1 MLCYAPIPSYVTAL
15 ENAQWA
21 RISKSNLGQIAATRS
36 EFPTCRNYRKR
47 LDNFLQTFPDKVANS
62 SLTTFSP
69 CARLEVGVFVITRM
83 LGKNMPGLLYIGQM
97 DKMLYTMQYMHFM
110 QLGIYKYTNIA
121 LKWK

>member
-1 MLCYAPIPSYVTAL
+1 MPS
-15 ENAQWA
+15 
-21 RISKSNLGQIAATRS
+21 GQ
-36 EFPTCRNYRKR
+36 EYRKVIWDKSR
-47 LDNFLQTFPDKVANS
+47 QHDRNSQPAEIIGKDLIIFSKPFQIKSLISETFVHRVA